1 VSIDAGA
8 ALLLAWVIRAA
19 LAVLFAAALWHK
31 ARAPR
36 EFVEALAN
44 YRVLPAAVVPY
55 AAGFLMFAEAIVLAG
70 LLATPMPVGPFA
82 ALAALLLLLYAF
94 GIAVNLGRGRTT
106 VDCGCH
112 GFSGRQQIAG
122 WMVLRNLFLAT
133 GAVVLAGVGGKTEAL
148 PWPLPADWVTVGGA
162 TAMLCLLYVLLHSL
176 MANASKL
183 SR

>member
-1 VSIDAGA
+1 VSIEAGQ

-36 EFVEALAN
+36 EFAEALAN
-44 YRVLPAAVVPY
+44 YRLLPAALVPY
-55 AAGFLMFAEAIVLAG
+55 AAGLLLFAEAVVLAG
-70 LLATPMPVGPFA
+70 LLATPMPLGPFA
-82 ALAALLLLLYAF
+82 ALAGVLLLLYAL
-94 GIAVNLGRGRTT
+94 GIAVNLGRGRTS

-122 WMVLRNLFLAT
+122 WMVVRNLILAT
-133 GAVVLAGVGGKTEAL
+133 AAVVLAGVAGKTEAL
-148 PWPLPADWVTVGGA
+148 PWPLPTDWVTVGGA

-183 SR
+183 AR